1 MTLIN
6 FEFNPIPDRNL
17 KYRRVLLSLS
27 VYIYIYISSPKPIR
41 KAKGYLMF
49 TGGSKGNIGKK
60 KVKNF
65 SIRVNISFS
74 LVM

>member
-17 KYRRVLLSLS
+17 KYRRVLLSL
-27 VYIYIYISSPKPIR
+27 YLYIYISSPKPIR

-60 KVKNF
+60 RVKNF